1 MNGTNFSFFI
11 ENRSFRRDFIFNK
24 TFGIISEI
32 DKEYYNDD
40 SYKLIY
46 KCKCG
51 DIIYQAGNPSIYE
64 NLSFFARDK
73 NILELLN
80 DFDNKDN
87 RHRNR
92 SSEYLY
98 LK

>member
-1 MNGTNFSFFI
+1 MTKPWKCYCKKCLTEIDNFSFFI

-51 DIIYQAGNPSIYE
+51 DKQEIQVYMKIYH
-64 NLSFFARDK
+64 F
-73 NILELLN
+73 LLGIKTYWN
-80 DFDNKDN
+80 
-87 RHRNR
+87 
-92 SSEYLY
+92 Y
-98 LK
+98 